1 MEKSEIIKKAE
12 SLLPTLTT
20 TYYTKGFNG
29 LTIKQTCYGTSYFC
43 PSSSEIF
50 VSLENV
56 ATIIA
61 ASSLQDEKS
70 IERAVRGQL
79 YHELS
84 HAILTP
90 TSYGS
95 FPVGLT
101 FDDFNLIEDER
112 IETIFAKYYLG
123 VDFKE
128 QIKTLCPYP
137 TEGVTTW
144 DAFFFFAVRHRR
156 APYKQAEINE
166 LVNNFIV
173 DNKKINSTADYPTA
187 QTFLEKVLDLKNAIY
202 AIWLEYQAKNPSTT
216 PPSKGKSE
224 QGKGQP
230 QSGGQSQSGQGGEAN
245 GEDGEEQDGKAEKD
259 ETKGGKSKNI
269 TKGDEDDKSE
279 NGESGEA
286 SETDDEDDEDGE
298 AESKD
303 GGNITSGDE
312 NNGET
317 DNRPISIKDAESLMD
332 AAVIG
337 LGKSAE
343 VNDELRLS
351 GKKVDKTAF
360 VEMLKIISK
369 KTGFGQQKHSVLYGY
384 SGKISSRRIANDYN
398 DSYKWFA
405 KSTSIQGMTANKSD
419 KKVLNLWLDQ
429 SGSFRKHDRT
439 INTILAGLNRL
450 EKERDDFEWNLIR
463 VDSNFVV
470 ETNKERRGSC
480 SLGGNSLP
488 KAEIE
493 DCYRKTNKT
502 GKEVNIVIFD
512 GRVGYLN
519 GDDALAQYAETYGS
533 LPYPTYANQIKE
545 NANKLCDSLPNY
557 RYDNLAILNNKRTI
571 FIVEGE
577 NVIPLQRVCPKAR
590 EIIKENRN
598 YEGKL
603 KENIVKALGML
614 F

>member
-12 SLLPTLTT
+12 GLLPTLTT

-29 LTIKQTCYGTSYFC
+29 LTIKPTYYGTSCFS
-43 PSSSEIF
+43 PTTSEIS
-50 VSLENV
+50 VSLDNV
-56 ATIIA
+56 ASIIA

-90 TSYGS
+90 TSWGS
-95 FPVGLT
+95 LPVGLS
-101 FDDFNLIEDER
+101 FKDFNLIEDER

-123 VDFKE
+123 VDFKT

-137 TEGVTTW
+137 TEGVKTW
-144 DAFFFFAVRHRR
+144 ETFFFFAVRHRR

-173 DNKKINSTADYPTA
+173 DTKNVNSTAEYVEA
-187 QTFLEKVLDLKNAIY
+187 QTFLGKVLTLKNAIY

-216 PPSKGKSE
+216 PPSEGKGE
-224 QGKGQP
+224 QGQGEGQP
-230 QSGGQSQSGQGGEAN
+230 QSGGQSQGGQGS
-245 GEDGEEQDGKAEKD
+245 EDGEAEQDK
-259 ETKGGKSKNI
+259 TKGGKSENI
-269 TKGDEDDKSE
+269 TKGDEDEESE
-279 NGESGEA
+279 NGEDGEN
-286 SETDDEDDEDGE
+286 GE
-298 AESKD
+298 AESED
-303 GGNITSGDE
+303 GENITSGDE
-312 NNGET
+312 SDGEA
-317 DNRPISIKDAESLMD
+317 DNHPISIKDAEKIMV
-332 AAVIG
+332 AAAIG
-337 LGKSAE
+337 MGKSAE
-343 VNDELRLS
+343 VNDDLRLS
-351 GKKVDKTAF
+351 GKRVDKSAF

-405 KSTSIQGMTANKSD
+405 KSTSLQGMTANKSD

-429 SGSFRKHDRT
+429 SGSFHKHDRT

-450 EKERDDFEWNLIR
+450 ENERDDFEWNLIR
-463 VDSNFVV
+463 VDSHFVL
-470 ETNKERRGSC
+470 ETNKERRGSY

-493 DCYRKTNKT
+493 NCYRKTNKT

-512 GRVGYLN
+512 GRVGYPN
-519 GDDALAQYAETYGS
+519 GDDAVAQFGEAYGPLDPSSASQVKANAERLYHA
-533 LPYPTYANQIKE
+533 YPDYH
-545 NANKLCDSLPNY
+545 
-557 RYDNLAILNNKRTI
+557 YDNLAILNNKRTI

-590 EIIKENRN
+590 EIIKENSN

-603 KENIVKALGML
+603 KENIIKALGML